1 MKPGLKSLFFLILAL
16 TLFPIYN
23 IYIKT
28 QNGIKD
34 NKIILGQSTA
44 MTGSASSLGK
54 PFYDGAYA
62 YFNYINSQGGVNGRQ
77 IELITYDDKY
87 EPSLAVENSLR
98 LINKDKVFA
107 LFGEMG
113 TPTSKVLLDVI
124 NKYKIPYL
132 TPYTG
137 AEFLREPFNPL
148 VINFRASYYAET
160 EALVK
165 YLVEKL
171 KMNNIAIFYQN
182 DSYGKTGLKGVEI
195 ALKKRHLKLSAKGTY
210 VRNTLSITTALNFI
224 KKADPQAVIII
235 GVHKPSAHFIKRAK
249 KEGLNKT
256 VFAAMSA
263 IWSESLVSEL
273 KEDVNNLII
282 SQVVPLPCS
291 SSNAAVAEYRRIFQ
305 KTHPEEVCDFVSL
318 EGFLSAKLVVEAL
331 KSSEERLDRESFV
344 KSFEQLPADALEG
357 LKISMSKNDHQAMDS
372 IYLTTFKDGRLIA
385 IEEDK

>member
-1 MKPGLKSLFFLILAL
+1 MKPGLKSLFFLTLAL
-16 TLFPIYN
+16 ALLPIYT

-34 NKIILGQSTA
+34 DKIILGQSTA
-44 MTGSASSLGK
+44 MTGSAFSLGK
-54 PFYDGAYA
+54 PFHDGASA
-62 YFNYINSQGGVNGRQ
+62 YFDYINSQGGVNGRK
-77 IELITYDDKY
+77 IELVTYDDKY
-87 EPSLAVENSLR
+87 EPSLAVENSLK
-98 LINKDKVFA
+98 LIKKDKVFA

-113 TPTSKVLLDVI
+113 TPTSKVVLDVVK
-124 NKYKIPYL
+124 KYKIPYL

-148 VINFRASYYAET
+148 LINFRASYYAEA

-195 ALKKRHLKLSAKGTY
+195 ALKKRNLKLSAKGTY

-224 KKADPQAVIII
+224 KKANPEAVIII
-235 GVHKPSAHFIKRAK
+235 GVHKPSVHFIKRAK
-249 KEGLNKT
+249 KEGLKNT
-256 VFAAMSA
+256 VFASISA
-263 IWSESLVSEL
+263 IWSESLADDL
-273 KEDVNNLII
+273 KEDADSLII

-291 SSNAAVAEYRRIFQ
+291 SSNPAVQEYRKIF
-305 KTHPEEVCDFVSL
+305 KESYPKEVCGFVSL

-331 KSSEERLDRESFV
+331 KSSEEKLDRESFIR
-344 KSFEQLPADALEG
+344 SFEQLPKDALNG
-357 LKISMSKNDHQAMDS
+357 LEISLSKNDHQAMDS
-372 IYLTTFKDGRLIA
+372 IYLTTFKDGKLIA